1 MYPPWKKDIPLY
13 TASADLSIPTSVLH
27 EERLEGPVDHLGNG
41 QAVQVCLASDGL
53 DPAAFDMEGDALG
66 LLGGIAGLRGEVYP
80 APDLAAG
87 PTSPAPIPAVPV
99 DIRCTLGRL

>member
-1 MYPPWKKDIPLY
+1 MGSLTIEM
-13 TASADLSIPTSVLH
+13 LS
-27 EERLEGPVDHLGNG
+27 ERLVDDLGNG
-41 QAVQVCLASDGL
+41 QAVEVRLAPDGF
-53 DPAAFDMEGDALG
+53 DPAALDMEGDALG